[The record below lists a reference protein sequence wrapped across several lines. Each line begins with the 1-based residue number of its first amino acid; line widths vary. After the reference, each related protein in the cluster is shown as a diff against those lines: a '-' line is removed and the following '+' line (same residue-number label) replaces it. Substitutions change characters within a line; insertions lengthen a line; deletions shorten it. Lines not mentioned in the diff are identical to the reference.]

1 MRKIRIGKDIVIRWA
16 ILTNGEAIP
25 LDGRNLKLFIIDC
38 IGDKTEMDFTVS
50 GNQVESLFKGIEQK
64 RIGTYRLTLWE
75 NYQQEN
81 QSAID
86 CCDAFRL
93 VGATC
98 EENDDIAG
106 IQTEAIINL
115 EASNFEI
122 ISKNGIYSP
131 QIKYIHTLTQEEY
144 ESLEEKNEN
153 TLYVVL

>member
-1 MRKIRIGKDIVIRWA
+1 
-16 ILTNGEAIP
+16 
-25 LDGRNLKLFIIDC
+25 
-38 IGDKTEMDFTVS
+38 MDFTVS
-50 GNQVESLFKGIEQK
+50 GNQVESIFKGIEQK
-64 RIGTYRLTLWE
+64 RIETYRLTLWE

-81 QSAID
+81 QSVVD

-93 VGATC
+93 VGSTC